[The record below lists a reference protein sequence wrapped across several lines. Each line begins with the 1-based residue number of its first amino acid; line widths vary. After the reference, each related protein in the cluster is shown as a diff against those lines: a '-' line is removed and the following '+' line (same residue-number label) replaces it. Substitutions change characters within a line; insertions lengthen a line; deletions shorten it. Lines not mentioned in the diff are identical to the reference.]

1 MEHVCKLCKKSF
13 VSGKVLGGH
22 MRCHGARKSAKTE
35 KMIEMCRVDFE
46 VEDDDHAGYGLRR
59 NPKKSWKFSGDS
71 KFKASAG
78 DENENVCRCRV
89 CGKGFDS
96 MRAMF
101 GHMRHHSG
109 RERKETRSCEVCC
122 KGFESLRALATH
134 SRCHSERMRGTD
146 GLETV
151 SSSKKLPVDS
161 CQCSSETIGLIRRKR
176 SKRLRYKNTNSS
188 CSFSSFSANESKYVT
203 EFGEEVV
210 EGAICLMIISG
221 SGSNLGRISSVTE
234 SSDNNSLSLEVQS
247 PSQKNWIMENK
258 GGVSGCDVCD
268 DTVKLVDCISDCK
281 NVSDEK
287 KVFEFCENGPW
298 FLSDEEKNVE
308 MEDRFPRGAGYKRP
322 RLDGETAFGLCDT
335 EVEMKVDIFEEVE
348 SDVAAFGSMKSGLN
362 NKPMLY
368 ATESEVFADS
378 QKKREHKCRICNKVF
393 GTYQALGAHQRVH
406 KSTSNSSAV
415 KIEDHEDRIPIAKL
429 ECSDNSAA
437 EGETERV
444 IENKGHKCSICL
456 KVFATGQAL
465 GGHKRVHFGKDPER
479 GAQESRV
486 LKQQISNIC
495 DAFDLSRPV
504 ENGDVE
510 FKSWWLGN
518 EHKQELLM
526 GLMPN

>member
-1 MEHVCKLCKKSF
+1 
-13 VSGKVLGGH
+13 

-35 KMIEMCRVDFE
+35 KKIEMCRVDFE

-59 NPKKSWKFSGDS
+59 NPKKSSKFSGDS
-71 KFKASAG
+71 KFEASAG
-78 DENENVCRCRV
+78 EENETVCRCRV

-109 RERKETRSCEVCC
+109 RERKETRSCEVCY

-134 SRCHSERMRGTD
+134 SRCHSERIRGTD

-151 SSSKKLPVDS
+151 SSSKKLIRGTDGLETVSSSKKLSVDS
-161 CQCSSETIGLIRRKR
+161 CQYSSETIGLIRRKR

-188 CSFSSFSANESKYVT
+188 CSFSSLSVNESKYVT
-203 EFGEEVV
+203 EFGKEVV

-234 SSDNNSLSLEVQS
+234 SSNNSLSLEVQS
-247 PSQKNWIMENK
+247 PSQKNWIMGNK
-258 GGVSGCDVCD
+258 GGVSLCDG
-268 DTVKLVDCISDCK
+268 TVKLVDCISDCK
-281 NVSDEK
+281 NVPDEK
-287 KVFEFCENGPW
+287 KVFEFSENGSW
-298 FLSDEEKNVE
+298 FLSDEENNVE
-308 MEDRFPRGAGYKRP
+308 MEDRFSRGAGYKRR
-322 RLDGETAFGLCDT
+322 RLDGQSAFGLCDT
-335 EVEMKVDIFEEVE
+335 EVEMNVDIIDEVE

-362 NKPMLY
+362 NKPKLY

-406 KSTSNSSAV
+406 KSSSNTSAV

-429 ECSDNSAA
+429 ECSDTTAA
-437 EGETERV
+437 EEETERV

-486 LKQQISNIC
+486 LKQQISDIC